1 MIPRTMRDSVL
12 DLLNRLEALLQ
23 RGTSAAQN
31 TKNAHAQREQALGMV
46 HMIRAALPVELR
58 EAARLRA
65 EAERVLQAAQDE
77 ARRVVLEAQTT
88 ARHHAEEHVIARDAV
103 QRGEDLLARAE
114 RDARSIREGADAY
127 AARVLGDL
135 EQSVARILETIR
147 RGRELLKDAAAS
159 AYNEQSGSG
168 G

>member
-1 MIPRTMRDSVL
+1 MIPHTMRDSVV

-23 RGTSAAQN
+23 RGSSVVRSN
-31 TKNAHAQREQALGMV
+31 KDAHAQREALGMV

-77 ARRVVLEAQTT
+77 ARRIVLEAQTT
-88 ARHHAEEHVIARDAV
+88 ARQHAEEHVIARDAV

>member
-1 MIPRTMRDSVL
+1 MRDSVL
-12 DLLNRLEALLQ
+12 ELLNRLEALLQ
-23 RGTSAAQN
+23 RRTSRPFLD
-31 TKNAHAQREQALGMV
+31 KRLVDDREALGTV
-46 HMIRAALPVELR
+46 QMIRAALPLELR
-58 EAARLRA
+58 EAAQLRA
-65 EAERVLQAAQDE
+65 EAERVLRAAQDE
-77 ARRVVLEAQTT
+77 ARRIVLEAQTT
-88 ARHHAEEHVIARDAV
+88 ARQHAAEHVIAREAV
-103 QRGEDLLARAE
+103 QRGDDLVARAE

-147 RGRELLKDAAAS
+147 HGRELLKDAAGS